1 MTRGMIPTD
10 LFRLQWV
17 SDVRIAPDG
26 RTLAFTVT
34 RLDEEADD
42 YRSAI
47 WVVPADGSTPARRLT
62 SGGSKDSAP
71 RWSPDGTRLAFLS
84 DRDGGKAQVYVLDVN
99 GGEARQLGT
108 IPEGAGAPVWSP
120 DGTRLVSVVRTGD
133 EEQGSTQDSHKPKT
147 PPARLITVLKYRYNG
162 EGFTYDRRRHL
173 FVINAASGETRQ
185 LTRGDWDD
193 IQPAWSPDSRCL
205 VFVSARHPDRDYDHA
220 ADIFVVDAEGGEP
233 VRVTPGGGVSALPAW
248 SPDGRSI
255 AYLGYADAADS
266 PRNSRLWL
274 IPAAGGSPHCLT
286 AHLDRDLAITETAAP
301 IWQADGAAII
311 VGVQDH
317 GSVGVIQVQVADGTV
332 LPLVY
337 GKRSV
342 TSYSVANTTVAFTA
356 AEAHR
361 PAEVYVRT
369 TLGERQVTALNADWC
384 ATVELPEPEHFI
396 VHSDGGEIDA
406 WVMRPAGFAPGRRYP
421 TLVNIHGGPFAQY
434 GWTFF
439 DEFQVQA
446 GAGYAVLS
454 CNPRGSSGREDAFAR
469 AIIGCPGEP
478 DSADVLAMLDEA
490 LPQYDFLDPGRLG
503 LIGGSYG
510 GYLAGWIVG
519 HTDRFVAA
527 VPERGLYNRYS
538 KDGTSDIWSGY
549 TYLRVHQWQNPEL
562 YWRYSPIA
570 YVQNIRTPLLI
581 LHSEEDLRCPI
592 EQAEQL
598 FTALKQ
604 MRREVRFVRFP
615 GENHELSRSGK
626 PSHRV
631 QRFGYILDWFAEKLQ
646 PSRSLEHTGL

>member
-1 MTRGMIPTD
+1 MSRGMIPAD
-10 LFRLQWV
+10 LFHIQWV
-17 SDVRIAPDG
+17 SDARIAPDG
-26 RTLAFTVT
+26 RTLTFTVT
-34 RLDEEADD
+34 WLDEEADD

-47 WVVPADGSTPARRLT
+47 WVVPADGSAPPRRFT
-62 SGGSKDSAP
+62 SGGGKDSAP

-84 DRDGGKAQVYVLDVN
+84 DRDGGKAQVYVLDVA
-99 GGEARQLGT
+99 GGEARQLSA
-108 IPEGAGAPVWSP
+108 IPQGAGAPEWSP
-120 DGTRLVSVVRTGD
+120 DGTRLVSVVRMGG

-147 PPARLITVLKYRYNG
+147 PPARLITTLKYRYNG

-173 FVINAASGETRQ
+173 FVIDAASGETRQ
-185 LTRGDWDD
+185 LTQGDWDD
-193 IQPAWSPDSRCL
+193 TQPAWSPDSRRL
-205 VFVSARHPDRDYDHA
+205 AFVSARHTDRDYDRA
-220 ADIFVVDAEGGEP
+220 TDIFVVDAEGGEP
-233 VRVTPGGGVSALPAW
+233 VWVTPGGGVCALPAW
-248 SPDGRSI
+248 SPNGQSI
-255 AYLGYADAADS
+255 AYLGYADAEDA

-274 IPAAGGSPHCLT
+274 VPAAGGPPRCLT
-286 AHLDRDLAITETAAP
+286 GHLDRDLAITETAAP

-311 VGVQDH
+311 VGMQDR

-332 LPLVY
+332 LPLVH

-342 TSYSVANTTVAFTA
+342 TSYSVANTTMAFTA
-356 AEAHR
+356 AEPHR

-369 TLGERQVTALNADWC
+369 ALGERQVTALNAEWC
-384 ATVELPEPEHFI
+384 ATVELLEPEHFI

-406 WVMRPAGFAPGRRYP
+406 WVMRPAGFAPGQRYP

-439 DEFQVQA
+439 DEFQVQT
-446 GAGYAVLS
+446 GAGYAVLF

-478 DSADVLAMLDEA
+478 DSADVLAMLDGA
-490 LPQYDFLDPGRLG
+490 LQRYDFLDPERVG

-538 KDGTSDIWSGY
+538 KDGTSDVWSGY
-549 TYLRVHQWQNPEL
+549 TYLRTHQWENPEL

-570 YVQNIRTPLLI
+570 YVQNIRTPLLL

-631 QRFGYILDWFAEKLQ
+631 QRFDYILDWFAAKFR
-646 PSRSLEHTGL
+646 PSSSLEHTGL

>member
-1 MTRGMIPTD
+1 MSRGMIPAD
-10 LFRLQWV
+10 LFRMQWI
-17 SDVRIAPDG
+17 SDARIAPDG

-47 WVVPADGSTPARRLT
+47 WIVPADGSAPPRRFT
-62 SGGSKDSAP
+62 SGGGKDSAP

-84 DRDGGKAQVYVLDVN
+84 DRDGGKAQVYVIDVT
-99 GGEARQLGT
+99 GGEARKLSA
-108 IPEGAGAPVWSP
+108 ISEGAGAPAWSP
-120 DGTRLVSVVRTGD
+120 DGTRLVSVVRTGG
-133 EEQGSTQDSHKPKT
+133 EEQGSLQSSRKSKT

-173 FVINAASGETRQ
+173 FVIDAASGETRQ
-185 LTRGDWDD
+185 LTQGDWDD
-193 IQPAWSPDSRCL
+193 TQPAWAPDSRRL
-205 VFVSARHPDRDYDHA
+205 AFVAARHAERDYDRA
-220 ADIFVVDAEGGEP
+220 TDIFVVDAEGGEP
-233 VRVTPGGGVSALPAW
+233 IQVTPGGGVGALPVW

-255 AYLGYADAADS
+255 AYLGYADAADT

-274 IPAAGGSPHCLT
+274 VPAAGGPPRCLT
-286 AHLDRDLAITETAAP
+286 GHLDRDLEITETAAP
-301 IWQADGAAII
+301 IWQADGSAMV
-311 VGVQDH
+311 VGVQDR
-317 GSVGVIQVQVADGTV
+317 GSVGVIQVQVADATV
-332 LPLVY
+332 LPLVH

-342 TSYSVANTTVAFTA
+342 TSYSVANATVAFTA
-356 AEAHR
+356 TEPHR
-361 PAEVYVRT
+361 PAEVYVCT
-369 TLGERQVTALNADWC
+369 ALGERQVTTLNADWC
-384 ATVELPEPEHFI
+384 ATVALPEPEHFI
-396 VHSDGGEIDA
+396 VHSDGGDIDA

-421 TLVNIHGGPFAQY
+421 TLVNMHGGPFAQY

-439 DEFQVQA
+439 DEFQVQT
-446 GAGYAVLS
+446 GAGYAVLF

-490 LPQYDFLDPGRLG
+490 LQRYDFLDPGRVG

-538 KDGTSDIWSGY
+538 KDGTSDVWSGY
-549 TYLRVHQWQNPEL
+549 TYLRTHQWENPEL

-570 YVQNIRTPLLI
+570 YVQNIRTPLLL

-631 QRFGYILDWFAEKLQ
+631 QRFGYILDWFAEKL
-646 PSRSLEHTGL
+646 